1 MICQKIL
8 YRFKWLQRFYSPF
21 LLELL
26 KKNSIFIIFHENC
39 YASLG
44 FAHIL
49 LCRALFPDTFY
60 INCDGLEM
68 TIPFRIFNL
77 CKTTIKFRRQ
87 CPHNFP
93 VFVIIART
101 N

>member
-1 MICQKIL
+1 MATT
-8 YRFKWLQRFYSPF
+8 F
-21 LLELL
+21 LFPIPLRAIK
-26 KKNSIFIIFHENC
+26 KKNLFIIFHENC

-77 CKTTIKFRRQ
+77 CNTTIKFRRQ
-87 CPHNFP
+87 SPHNFP

>member
-93 VFVIIART
+93 IFVIIERT